1 MRTQAEKRS
10 SRLGAL
16 VVDDEPL
23 ARDELRFLLEQCGVE
38 VLGEARNAKEALAR
52 FDELSPQVT
61 FVDLRMP
68 GPDGITLAE
77 SLRAKNPN
85 AAVVVVSAHDD
96 GAIRGF
102 EAGVVD
108 YLLKPVRLSRLQKTL
123 DRLTGLEP
131 PAEPELG
138 ESEPL
143 ERLAVRRKGGY
154 VVVELEAIVY
164 FEVKDELVW
173 AVTATD
179 RFALDLTLAALE
191 QRLDPQVF
199 FRTHR
204 GVMVRLDRIKAL
216 EPTGSGTYEVVL
228 DHPDEP
234 RVPLARERA
243 RVLRTR
249 IPFTG

>member
-1 MRTQAEKRS
+1 MRTPADRRPP
-10 SRLGAL
+10 RLGAL

-23 ARDELRFLLEQCGVE
+23 ARDELRFLLEECGVE

-52 FDELSPQVT
+52 FDALSPQVT

-77 SLRAKNPN
+77 SLRTRNPS

-96 GAIRGF
+96 GAVRGF

-108 YLLKPVRLSRLQKTL
+108 YLLKPVRLSRLKKTL
-123 DRLTGLEP
+123 ERLVG
-131 PAEPELG
+131 AEHDADED
-138 ESEPL
+138 EPL

-154 VVVELEAIVY
+154 VVVELESVVY
-164 FEVKDELVW
+164 FEVRDELVW
-173 AVTATD
+173 AVTADD
-179 RFALDLTLAALE
+179 RYAIDLTLSNLE
-191 QRLDPQVF
+191 RRLDPQLF

-228 DHPDEP
+228 DHPDDP

-243 RVLRTR
+243 RVLRMR

>member
-1 MRTQAEKRS
+1 MRAQGEKRGG
-10 SRLGAL
+10 RFGAL

-23 ARDELRFLLEQCGVE
+23 ARDELRFLLEECGVE
-38 VLGEARNAKEALAR
+38 VLGEARNAKEAISR

-77 SLRAKNPN
+77 SLLARNAS

-96 GAIRGF
+96 GAVRGF

-108 YLLKPVRLSRLQKTL
+108 YLLKPVRLSRLRKTL
-123 DRLTGLEP
+123 DRLMEHEP
-131 PAEPELG
+131 VEVPPQDV
-138 ESEPL
+138 EPL
-143 ERLAVRRKGGY
+143 ERLAVKRKGGY
-154 VVVELEAIVY
+154 VVVELDSVIY
-164 FEVKDELVW
+164 FEVRDELVW

-179 RFALDLTLAALE
+179 RFAIDLTLANLE

-204 GVMVRLDRIKAL
+204 GVVVRLDRIKAL
-216 EPTGSGTYEVVL
+216 EPTGSGTYELVL

>member
-77 SLRAKNPN
+77 SLRARNPG

-96 GAIRGF
+96 GAVRGF
-102 EAGVVD
+102 EAGVID

-123 DRLTGLEP
+123 DRLLDHEP
-131 PAEPELG
+131 PEVEPD

-154 VVVELEAIVY
+154 VVVELDSI
-164 FEVKDELVW
+164 
-173 AVTATD
+173 
-179 RFALDLTLAALE
+179 
-191 QRLDPQVF
+191 
-199 FRTHR
+199 
-204 GVMVRLDRIKAL
+204 
-216 EPTGSGTYEVVL
+216 
-228 DHPDEP
+228 
-234 RVPLARERA
+234 
-243 RVLRTR
+243 
-249 IPFTG
+249 

>member
-23 ARDELRFLLEQCGVE
+23 ARDELRFLLEECGVE

-77 SLRAKNPN
+77 SLRARNPG

-96 GAIRGF
+96 GAVRGF
-102 EAGVVD
+102 EAGVIG
-108 YLLKPVRLSRLQKTL
+108 YLLKLVRLLRLQKSL
-123 DRLTGLEP
+123 NRWLVHEP
-131 PAEPELG
+131 PEVEPDET
-138 ESEPL
+138 EPL
-143 ERLAVRRKGGY
+143 ERRAVRRKGGY
-154 VVVELEAIVY
+154 VVVELDSIVD
-164 FEVKDELVW
+164 FEVRDELVW
-173 AVTATD
+173 AVTTSD
-179 RFALDLTLAALE
+179 RYAIDLTLSNLE

-204 GVMVRLDRIKAL
+204 GGIVRLDRLKAL
-216 EPTGSGTYEVVL
+216 EPTGSGTSELVL
-228 DHPDEP
+228 DHPSEP

-243 RVLRTR
+243 RGLRTR

>member
-77 SLRAKNPN
+77 SLRAKNPT

>member
-138 ESEPL
+138 ESEHL